1 MKKLVIVL
9 ALALLSGVAAGC
21 YRQDMRTVVFHVPR
35 MGSAEC
41 IKIIQDGL
49 SAVEGIQSAQP
60 DLGSRTIAVTYDS
73 RKLSIKNIEYVITGA
88 GFDVNDSK
96 ARPGTREKLP
106 AACR

>member
-1 MKKLVIVL
+1 MKNLISL
-9 ALALLSGVAAGC
+9 TLLLGILFTGTGC
-21 YRQDMRTVVFHVPR
+21 YRQDIRTVVFNVPQ
-35 MGSAEC
+35 MGSPEC

-60 DLGSRTIAVTYDS
+60 DLTMRTIAVTYNS
-73 RKLSIKNIEYVITGA
+73 TKLSIKNIEYVMTGV
-88 GFDVNDSK
+88 GFDVNESK